1 MNAGRLLA
9 HFDTVVD
16 TPGAVPRLRRFILDL
31 AVRGKLVP
39 QDPNDEPAS
48 ELLSRIAAEKS
59 RLEVSKRARKQRT
72 VSSASEQTDRMLV
85 LPSGW
90 SSTRLDAV
98 ALCLDHMREPINAAE
113 RTRRIA
119 GKPQSDLFPYF
130 GATQQQGWIDDF
142 IFDEELVLLGEDGVP
157 FSDPLRS
164 KAYVISGKSWVN
176 NHAHVF
182 RGIFVSHS
190 YLAHWLNAFDYSGRI
205 VGATR
210 AKLNQS
216 RAIDI
221 PIMLPPLAEQHRIV
235 TKVDELMT
243 LCGQMECARRQRE
256 AARDRLLDAVL
267 HEALDSHTHAHA
279 PVATAPAT

>member
-1 MNAGRLLA
+1 MNADRLLA

-16 TPGAVPRLRRFILDL
+16 TPGAVSRLRRFILDL

-48 ELLSRIAAEKS
+48 ELLSRITAEKS
-59 RLEVSKRARKQRT
+59 RLELSKRARKQRT
-72 VSSASEQTDRMLV
+72 VSSTSEQTDRMLV

-90 SSTRLDAV
+90 SSTRLDAI

-113 RTRRIA
+113 RTRRIS
-119 GKPQSDLFPYF
+119 GKAQSDLFPYF
-130 GATQQQGWIDDF
+130 GATQQQGWIDNF

-157 FSDPLRS
+157 FFDPLRP

-235 TKVDELMT
+235 AKVDELMD
-243 LCGQMECARRQRE
+243 LCDRLE
-256 AARDRLLDAVL
+256 AHLLTTEDTRVGLLDAVL
-267 HEALDSHTHAHA
+267 HEALEYHG
-279 PVATAPAT
+279 